1 MALRQNWPDMDDED
15 GKYLI
20 GEGWAMGLHGSG
32 AFGSQID
39 QNCMVVKMNDDGTC
53 VLHSGTHD
61 MGNGQLMVQIQVV
74 AETLGIPPEQV
85 ACVASDTDVCG

>member
-1 MALRQNWPDMDDED
+1 
-15 GKYLI
+15 
-20 GEGWAMGLHGSG
+20 
-32 AFGSQID
+32 
-39 QNCMVVKMNDDGTC
+39 

-85 ACVASDTDVCG
+85 ACVASDTDVCGWNLGDFSSRGVYVSCGAVQKAAEDFGE

>member
-1 MALRQNWPDMDDED
+1 
-15 GKYLI
+15 
-20 GEGWAMGLHGSG
+20 
-32 AFGSQID
+32 
-39 QNCMVVKMNDDGTC
+39 MNDNGTC

-85 ACVASDTDVCG
+85 ACVA